1 MLLKL
6 KFLKIFFIIII
17 LIIAVLAIYAIF
29 FREVPE
35 TISKEYTVS
44 TQDITGGINI
54 NVTNRLVELIVN
66 ENSNEIKIQYG
77 ENQKEY
83 YDFQINDNKV
93 LEMKLTSNKELF
105 DYIEINN
112 SNVSPIK
119 VELPVQ
125 FLGGLSITTSN
136 NDIVIPEIDI
146 QGNLEL
152 NANNGNI
159 ILNSVNISKDVNLTG
174 KNGNITGTIKG
185 SYDDFSINAKAHKGD
200 SNLPANKEDGLKKL
214 NVYTNNVDINLN
226 FED

>member
-1 MLLKL
+1 
-6 KFLKIFFIIII
+6 
-17 LIIAVLAIYAIF
+17 
-29 FREVPE
+29 
-35 TISKEYTVS
+35 
-44 TQDITGGINI
+44 
-54 NVTNRLVELIVN
+54 
-66 ENSNEIKIQYG
+66 
-77 ENQKEY
+77 
-83 YDFQINDNKV
+83 
-93 LEMKLTSNKELF
+93 MKLTSNKELF

-185 SYDDFSINAKAHKGD
+185 YYDDFSIKCQ
-200 SNLPANKEDGLKKL
+200 S
-214 NVYTNNVDINLN
+214 T
-226 FED
+226 